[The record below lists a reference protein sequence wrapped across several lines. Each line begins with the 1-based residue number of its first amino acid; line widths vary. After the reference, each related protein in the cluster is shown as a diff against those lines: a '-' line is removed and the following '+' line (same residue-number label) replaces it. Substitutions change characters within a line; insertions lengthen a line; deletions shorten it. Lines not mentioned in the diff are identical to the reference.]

1 MSSKALSHFANAPT
15 ATAMA
20 KKFSAMM
27 RMEILAFQ
35 IIKKPQG
42 IHAKFVMVWH
52 LLKSRLNHMP
62 NTKASPA
69 HRLAHRLTSTLSA
82 TRVDKEEVTKIL
94 IDLLAHQISSY
105 HPIHRI
111 AIWDAAVDELD
122 DMVEVFSNEGDK
134 VYERN

>member
-1 MSSKALSHFANAPT
+1 
-15 ATAMA
+15 
-20 KKFSAMM
+20 
-27 RMEILAFQ
+27 
-35 IIKKPQG
+35 
-42 IHAKFVMVWH
+42 
-52 LLKSRLNHMP
+52 MP

-69 HRLAHRLTSTLSA
+69 HRLAHRLASTLSA
-82 TRVDKEEVTKIL
+82 TRVDKDEVTKIL

-105 HPIHRI
+105 HSIHRI

>member
-1 MSSKALSHFANAPT
+1 
-15 ATAMA
+15 
-20 KKFSAMM
+20 
-27 RMEILAFQ
+27 
-35 IIKKPQG
+35 
-42 IHAKFVMVWH
+42 
-52 LLKSRLNHMP
+52 MP

-69 HRLAHRLTSTLSA
+69 HSLANRLAATLSVTKA
-82 TRVDKEEVTKIL
+82 DKDEVTKIL

>member
-1 MSSKALSHFANAPT
+1 
-15 ATAMA
+15 
-20 KKFSAMM
+20 
-27 RMEILAFQ
+27 
-35 IIKKPQG
+35 
-42 IHAKFVMVWH
+42 
-52 LLKSRLNHMP
+52 MP

-69 HRLAHRLTSTLSA
+69 HRLAHRLASTLSA

-111 AIWDAAVDELD
+111 AIWEASVDELD

-134 VYERN
+134 QYERN